1 MNHSFV
7 PACRDL
13 ALVHACAPPLAMAA
27 QDCES
32 FEARQSHPVDL
43 QGSVLLAVNSPKG
56 SLAVFDLDRRSC

>member
-1 MNHSFV
+1 MYHSFV
-7 PACRDL
+7 PAGHVL
-13 ALVHACAPPLAMAA
+13 ALVLACAPPLAMAA
-27 QDCES
+27 KDYES